1 MFRCG
6 DRICGEVVRF
16 SLAGCGG
23 LDGVWVRAG
32 CSSTRVG
39 WVALSRST
47 LWSGLTRY
55 FSYHGRGF
63 DVVFSLLFG
72 RFQLRLPPGIAICGL
87 CRVIRDAI
95 LFLPV
100 EVLTKH
106 Y

>member
-47 LWSGLTRY
+47 LWSGLTRKTFLKSLQY
-55 FSYHGRGF
+55 FGASRPKR
-63 DVVFSLLFG
+63 FSFCH
-72 RFQLRLPPGIAICGL
+72 I
-87 CRVIRDAI
+87 
-95 LFLPV
+95 
-100 EVLTKH
+100 
-106 Y
+106 